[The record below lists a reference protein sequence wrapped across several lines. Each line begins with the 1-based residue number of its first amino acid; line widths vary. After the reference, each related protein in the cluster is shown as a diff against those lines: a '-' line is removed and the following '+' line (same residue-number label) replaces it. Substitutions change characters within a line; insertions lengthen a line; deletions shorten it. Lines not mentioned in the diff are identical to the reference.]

1 MADLGISH
9 AHVNQY
15 GSVQTKRPATARSKI
30 QLAIHTALVTAA
42 FVFVAALVFGVVG

>member
-15 GSVQTKRPATARSKI
+15 GSVQAKKPVTTRSKI
-30 QLAIHTALVTAA
+30 QLAVHATLVTAA
-42 FVFVAALVFGVVG
+42 FLFVAALVFGIVG

>member
-1 MADLGISH
+1 MADFGISH

-15 GSVQTKRPATARSKI
+15 GSVQTKKPATARSRI
-30 QLAIHTALVTAA
+30 QLAINATLVTAA

>member
-15 GSVQTKRPATARSKI
+15 GSVQTKKPGTTRSKI
-30 QLAIHTALVTAA
+30 QLAVHATLVTAA
-42 FVFVAALVFGVVG
+42 FVFVAALVFGIVS

>member
-15 GSVQTKRPATARSKI
+15 GSVQTKKPVTARSKI
-30 QLAIHTALVTAA
+30 QLAVHATLVTAA
-42 FVFVAALVFGVVG
+42 FLFVAALVFGLLG